1 MASNQRGVLEL
12 FKVAGVQVEIDY
24 SWLIIFV
31 LILWSLSAGY
41 FPVMYPGHG
50 WLSYWAVGLVATVL
64 FFASVLGHELS
75 HAAMGN
81 RLGENISRIT
91 LFIFG
96 GMAHMSGEPKSARD
110 ELKIAAVG
118 PLSSLI
124 LGIVFWLI
132 AKGVAFSPAPVLWVA
147 MFRYLAFINV
157 ALAVFNLLPGFPLDG
172 GRLLRAVLWQRS
184 GDLRKATAQA
194 ADWGSGIA
202 WGLIGLGALE
212 IFAGAL
218 IGGLWLIFIG
228 LFLRS
233 AASASY
239 QSVVVEQALS
249 EARVS
254 DIMVREPVSLSPDLS
269 IADAVEEYFL
279 RYGYGGFPV
288 VANGQVLGI
297 LSLSSV
303 RHCPAG
309 DRSQKKVRDIMR
321 PRDAAIEISRS
332 ATVSEAMRRI
342 IESETGRLLVM
353 DGESLAGLITRTGI
367 TRFIHFRTLL
377 AAPESSAGANV

>member
-50 WLSYWAVGLVATVL
+50 WLSYWVVGLVATVL

-124 LGIVFWLI
+124 LGVVFWLI

-157 ALAVFNLLPGFPLDG
+157 ALAVFNLVPPLT
-172 GRLLRAVLWQRS
+172 L
-184 GDLRKATAQA
+184 
-194 ADWGSGIA
+194 
-202 WGLIGLGALE
+202 
-212 IFAGAL
+212 
-218 IGGLWLIFIG
+218 GGLKARYKELVKLNHPDVHG
-228 LFLRS
+228 GDK
-233 AASASY
+233 AAEERLKIINLAFATLKASY
-239 QSVVVEQALS
+239 
-249 EARVS
+249 
-254 DIMVREPVSLSPDLS
+254 
-269 IADAVEEYFL
+269 
-279 RYGYGGFPV
+279 FP
-288 VANGQVLGI
+288 
-297 LSLSSV
+297 
-303 RHCPAG
+303 
-309 DRSQKKVRDIMR
+309 
-321 PRDAAIEISRS
+321 
-332 ATVSEAMRRI
+332 
-342 IESETGRLLVM
+342 
-353 DGESLAGLITRTGI
+353 
-367 TRFIHFRTLL
+367 
-377 AAPESSAGANV
+377 

>member
-1 MASNQRGVLEL
+1 MASNRKGVLEL

-41 FPVMYPGHG
+41 FPVMYPGHE
-50 WLSYWAVGLVATVL
+50 WPSYWAVGLVATLL
-64 FFASVLGHELS
+64 FFASVLIHELS
-75 HAAMGN
+75 HAAVGN

-124 LGIVFWLI
+124 LGVAFWLI
-132 AKGVAFSPAPVLWVA
+132 SKGVAFSPAPVLWVA

-194 ADWGSGIA
+194 ADWGNGIA

-239 QSVVVEQALS
+239 QSVVVEQVLS

-288 VANGQVLGI
+288 VTEGQVLGI

-303 RHCPAG
+303 RHCPAA

-321 PRDAAIEISRS
+321 PRDAGIEISRS

-353 DGESLAGLITRTGI
+353 DGEHLMGLITRTGI